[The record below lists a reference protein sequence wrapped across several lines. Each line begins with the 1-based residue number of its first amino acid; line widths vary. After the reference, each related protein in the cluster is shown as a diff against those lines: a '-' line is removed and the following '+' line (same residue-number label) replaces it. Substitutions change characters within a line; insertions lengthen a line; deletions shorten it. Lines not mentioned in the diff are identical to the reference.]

1 MPQGVRRI
9 VLDVLKP
16 HTPRVTDLAM
26 MLSREERVKGTNI
39 TVKEVD
45 QNTESISITLEGN
58 DLDYDTIKEILEQA
72 GAVIHSIDQVIAGEQ
87 FVEDVEVEPEDS

>member
-1 MPQGVRRI
+1 LPQGVRRI